1 MSSLYIFTIAVCRKV
16 QDSLSPRNTSSQ
28 KSSRSSRS
36 PGRKASS
43 ARNSSRNE
51 DNLILGSES
60 SDIGQNKRRQSS
72 EAEVKGL
79 LLLPLIIYRV
89 GGYIWDKFDTEDIV
103 IKQSSILEALFI
115 SDPASM
121 SLNLFLVPL
130 DIWSLQITKSL
141 CPNLC
146 ICI

>member
-79 LLLPLIIYRV
+79 MSLPLIIYRV

-103 IKQSSILEALFI
+103 IKQSSNLEFLFI

-121 SLNLFLVPL
+121 SINLFLVPL
-130 DIWSLQITKSL
+130 DIWSLQI
-141 CPNLC
+141 N
-146 ICI
+146 

>member
-79 LLLPLIIYRV
+79 LLLPLIIYR
-89 GGYIWDKFDTEDIV
+89 GRGYIWDKFDTEDIV

-121 SLNLFLVPL
+121 SINLFLVPL
-130 DIWSLQITKSL
+130 DIWSLQI
-141 CPNLC
+141 N
-146 ICI
+146 

>member
-79 LLLPLIIYRV
+79 MSLPLIIYRV

-115 SDPASM
+115 SDSASM
-121 SLNLFLVPL
+121 SINLFLVPL
-130 DIWSLQITKSL
+130 DIWSLQI
-141 CPNLC
+141 N
-146 ICI
+146 

>member
-121 SLNLFLVPL
+121 SINLFLVPL
-130 DIWSLQITKSL
+130 DIWSLQINYVPL
-141 CPNLC
+141 P
-146 ICI
+146 

>member
-1 MSSLYIFTIAVCRKV
+1 MSSLYIFTIAICRKV

-36 PGRKASS
+36 TGRKASS

-79 LLLPLIIYRV
+79 MSLPLIIYRV

-121 SLNLFLVPL
+121 SINLFLVPL
-130 DIWSLQITKSL
+130 NIWSLQI
-141 CPNLC
+141 N
-146 ICI
+146 

>member
-43 ARNSSRNE
+43 AWNSSRNE

-79 LLLPLIIYRV
+79 MSLPLIIYRV

-115 SDPASM
+115 SDSASM
-121 SLNLFLVPL
+121 SINLFLVPL
-130 DIWSLQITKSL
+130 DIWSLQI
-141 CPNLC
+141 N
-146 ICI
+146 

>member
-79 LLLPLIIYRV
+79 MLLPLIIYRV

-121 SLNLFLVPL
+121 SINLFLVPL
-130 DIWSLQITKSL
+130 NIWSLQI
-141 CPNLC
+141 N
-146 ICI
+146 

>member
-1 MSSLYIFTIAVCRKV
+1 MFKKGNKSKFYLIFFFIECGKYESSAYIWVYIYLEPHAKVCEISFHCYILYIFTIAICRKA

-51 DNLILGSES
+51 DNLLLGSES
-60 SDIGQNKRRQSS
+60 SDNGQNKRRQSS

-79 LLLPLIIYRV
+79 DRV
-89 GGYIWDKFDTEDIV
+89 IAPDH
-103 IKQSSILEALFI
+103 L
-115 SDPASM
+115 
-121 SLNLFLVPL
+121 
-130 DIWSLQITKSL
+130 
-141 CPNLC
+141 
-146 ICI
+146 